1 MVSTAKLVRGLKI
14 AGILVVIIFCELLV
28 ALGVLIF
35 FLGAI
40 NDQADAGVLGFVIAA
55 VAGYVIRCL
64 FEPLYKVID
73 EKVA

>member
-14 AGILVVIIFCELLV
+14 AGLLAVIFFCEVLL
-28 ALGVLIF
+28 ALGILIF

-40 NDQADAGVLGFVIAA
+40 NDQPDAGVLGFVIA
-55 VAGYVIRCL
+55 VGAGYVIRCL

-73 EKVA
+73 GKVA